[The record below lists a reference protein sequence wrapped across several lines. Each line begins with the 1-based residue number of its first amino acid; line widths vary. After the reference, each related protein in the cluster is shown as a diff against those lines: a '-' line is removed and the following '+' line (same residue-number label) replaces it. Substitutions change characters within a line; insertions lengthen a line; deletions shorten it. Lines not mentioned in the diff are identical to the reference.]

1 MRAFAVIRAPFYL
14 ACCLLL
20 ALSSPLAARPVI
32 DLYLPASTPFWD
44 RVERFAQA
52 AAEDMEVQLRVF
64 DANRSR
70 RKMLNQFSKS
80 ISSQQPPDAVLFPN
94 YLETAPILIK
104 DCEAAEI
111 PCILFNSG
119 LSEADAATLGE
130 PGEHYRYWIAQLLP
144 DDYQTTRELTHLLLQ
159 EARQL
164 FPNQPWLDMVALTGY
179 GADAPSRVR
188 IQAVLDEIADRPDVN
203 MAQIF
208 FTDWSREDAAT
219 RTSGMLPRYPEV
231 RAIWSSNYRTTEG
244 ILDGLAKEGKRAGH
258 DLVVNSFD
266 IDPPSLA
273 GVADGTLA
281 ATAGGHYAEG
291 AWAVILMADH
301 LTGHPLPAH
310 QRVINTRQL
319 IVTRDNVKQVRRV
332 LEYLEQAPQCLN
344 KIDFS
349 LFSRP
354 QGDYDFRLQPVLE
367 LLEQRMNEVMAENH
381 DG

>member
-1 MRAFAVIRAPFYL
+1 MRALAVLRTPFSL
-14 ACCLLL
+14 ACCLLW
-20 ALSSPLAARPVI
+20 ALSSPLAARPII

-52 AAEDMEVQLRVF
+52 AAEDMNVQLRVF
-64 DANRSR
+64 DADRSR
-70 RKMLNQFSKS
+70 RKMLDQFS
-80 ISSQQPPDAVLFPN
+80 SSLDSNQPPAGVLFPN
-94 YLETAPILIK
+94 YLETAPILLRG
-104 DCEAAEI
+104 CEAAAI
-111 PCILFNSG
+111 PCVLFNSG
-119 LSEADAATLGE
+119 LSEADQDTLGT

-144 DDYQTTRELTHLLLQ
+144 DDYQTTRALTQLLLQ
-159 EARQL
+159 AARQL
-164 FPNQPWLDMVALTGY
+164 FPEQPLLDMVALTGY

-188 IQAVLDEIADRPDVN
+188 IQAVLDELAGQPDIN

-219 RTSGMLPRYPEV
+219 RTSGMLPRYPNV

-244 ILDGLAKEGKRAGH
+244 ILDGLAKEGKRPGR
-258 DLVVNSFD
+258 DVVVNSFD

-273 GVADGTLA
+273 GIADGTLA

-301 LTGHPLPAH
+301 LTGHALPAH
-310 QRVINTRQL
+310 QRVINTSQL
-319 IVTRDNVKQVRRV
+319 VVTPDNVHQVRRV

-367 LLEQRMNEVMAENH
+367 MIEQRMNDVMSESR